1 VSEENE
7 SDLRRAI
14 FGSDHS
20 EAEDKV
26 LSYVSNRLQQG
37 AQLSEVL
44 EEEYVLRNTAPAK
57 RREILTDPR
66 LAQRYREGLKQYY
79 ESDELKPE
87 APPPQH

>member
-1 VSEENE
+1 VSEEDE
-7 SDLRRAI
+7 GGLRKVM

-26 LSYVSNRLQQG
+26 LSYVSHRLQEG
-37 AQLSEVL
+37 AQIREVL
-44 EEEYVLRNTAPAK
+44 EEEYVLRNTTPAK

-66 LAQRYREGLKQYY
+66 LAQQYREGLEQYY

-87 APPPQH
+87 APPQH

>member
-1 VSEENE
+1 MSEENE
-7 SDLRRAI
+7 SDLRRVI

-26 LSYVSNRLQQG
+26 LSYVSHRLQEG

-66 LAQRYREGLKQYY
+66 LAQQYREGLEQYY
-79 ESDELKPE
+79 VSDEMKPE
-87 APPPQH
+87 APPQH

>member
-14 FGSDHS
+14 FGSEHS

-26 LSYVSNRLQQG
+26 LSYVSHRLQEG

-66 LAQRYREGLKQYY
+66 LAQQYREGLKQYY
-79 ESDELKPE
+79 ESEELKPE
-87 APPPQH
+87 APPQR